1 MNIDYEYLSKIR
13 RAVALYTNKKT
24 SNILDGDFHSI
35 HKGRSME
42 FEDLKEYALGDE
54 VHDIDWK
61 SSSRMGKTLVRR
73 YMTDRRHNV
82 MFVCDCGKK
91 MTGDTPRGESKKE
104 VALLT
109 FGTVAYLTDKNGAD
123 FSMAFPKGDTSEI
136 SMFKAGT
143 EHIERLIYEYEK
155 YVDKDSNISF
165 EQCIKNVLNCVHKR
179 MIVILITDIE
189 GLNSVSESTLKAV
202 ACNNDL
208 MAMCVEDAMLT
219 GDNVFDNELG
229 HYEKWFLSHS
239 DKLRKQELEYR
250 EAAANSIASSSKQS
264 RTSVISLSGT
274 DEIIDKTIVLF
285 ERHRH
290 GNYGYIKTTI

>member
-1 MNIDYEYLSKIR
+1 
-13 RAVALYTNKKT
+13 
-24 SNILDGDFHSI
+24 
-35 HKGRSME
+35 
-42 FEDLKEYALGDE
+42 
-54 VHDIDWK
+54 
-61 SSSRMGKTLVRR
+61 
-73 YMTDRRHNV
+73 
-82 MFVCDCGKK
+82 

-123 FSMAFPKGDTSEI
+123 FSVAFPKGDTSEI

-155 YVDKDSNISF
+155 YIDKDSDISF

-189 GLNSVSESTLKAV
+189 GLTSVSESTLKAV

-208 MAMCVEDAMLT
+208 MAMCIEDAMLT

-229 HYEKWFLSHS
+229 HYEKWFLSHNE
-239 DKLRKQELEYR
+239 KLRKQELEYR

-264 RTSVISLSGT
+264 RTSVISLSGS